1 MVSLAA
7 GDRLS
12 IEISEVGAYLK
23 SVRFD
28 GREIIKITTDG
39 VETHGGCAH
48 LIPFANRVRNAK
60 FSFRGKEYVLMA
72 NSPPNAMHGLIRG
85 LNFDVRAGESKAEFN
100 SILKESSFPWVYA
113 VRIRYTIMQAGISID
128 YEVTNMSQTHG
139 PLMIGAHPYFVFTG
153 KWEAASMGFHEL
165 VCTDGYFPTGR
176 LLDPVNILKPRE
188 GGYDTPFLV
197 EGTLTLDLGDIR
209 LELFNR
215 GMPYFMFYDGK
226 YSGGKSIAVEP
237 MTGAPDCFN
246 NGIGLVQLAPG
257 MGFTCGFSM
266 GFSWK

>member
-23 SVRFD
+23 SVKFE
-28 GREIIKITTDG
+28 GRDVMKISTDG

-48 LIPFANRVRNAK
+48 LIPFANRVRNGK
-60 FSFRGKEYVLMA
+60 FSFLGKEYFLRDD
-72 NSPPNAMHGLIRG
+72 SPPNAIHGFIRR
-85 LNFDVRAGESKAEFN
+85 LNFDVRARGNTAECTTT
-100 SILKESSFPWVYA
+100 LKGDGFPWVYA
-113 VRIRYTIMQAGISID
+113 IGIRYTITQEGISID
-128 YEVTNMSQTHG
+128 YEVTNMSQAHG
-139 PLMIGAHPYFVFTG
+139 PLMIGAHPYFLFNG
-153 KWEAASMGFHEL
+153 KWEAASRGFHEL

-176 LLDPVNILKPRE
+176 MLDSVNLLKPRE
-188 GGYDTPFLV
+188 GGYDTPYLV
-197 EGTLTLDLGDIR
+197 EGTLSLDLGDIR
-209 LELFNR
+209 LELGNR

-257 MGFTCGFSM
+257 RGFTCGFSM